1 MGVVGADV
9 GAIRN
14 FVLGLNRRSQ
24 EITATTARLTT
35 LVESIPWVG
44 PDREAFI
51 AEWNG
56 THRPALLGLITD
68 LGDAARQATRHAD
81 EQEATS
87 ADDGAGS

>member
-24 EITATTARLTT
+24 EITATTARLTS

-44 PDREAFI
+44 PDRERFVAD
-51 AEWNG
+51 WNG
-56 THRPALLGLITD
+56 VHRPGLLGLIDD
-68 LGDAARQATRHAD
+68 LVDAAKQATRSAD
-81 EQEATS
+81 QQEAAS
-87 ADDGAGS
+87 AQQAGGW